1 MKRRRTRLFPKLVA
15 LAGVCACVLGAA
27 QAGNARP
34 EGAAGGAVSRA
45 VSLSGMLELLH
56 ADNFRAGRASDSFSI
71 RTAKGRIPVR
81 FAGRSP
87 RHLAGSP
94 VRLTGR
100 FGRGVLHVGA
110 TKRLGL
116 RRLATRTAA
125 ARRVAVV
132 LFNFASD
139 TRQHVSADEVRS
151 VMFTA
156 PDSVNAYFQEQSFGA
171 TSFTGAQRAD
181 GDVFGWYTI
190 PNNPSRCS
198 YRSWGPAAASLAK
211 AEGVDLSA
219 YDHTIYVF
227 PSVASCPWL
236 GSAQTPGKELYIH
249 GPFTLRVVG
258 HEIGHNLGV
267 HHAASYRCMDATGR
281 RTSLG
286 GTCIENEYGDPFDI
300 MGAAASRHG
309 SNFHKAQWGW
319 LSEQTIG
326 ESGTYALAPA
336 AHPVSESR
344 LLRIPRPSGTFLYL
358 EYRQPFGT
366 YFEKFSPDDPA
377 VLGVSIRLAED
388 LDEIELSRLID
399 TVPESGSFDDAPLG
413 VGRTFTDTRARIT
426 ITTESI
432 SPAGAVVRIELGR
445 TIAPPPP
452 PPPPP
457 PPLTQRCLVPNV
469 KGKTRLEAVRALARA
484 NCVLGKVTMRPSAS
498 VKSGRVVSSSAKPG
512 TRLPARAKVSLVV
525 SRGKR

>member
-1 MKRRRTRLFPKLVA
+1 MSRGRTRSFRKLVA
-15 LAGVCACVLGAA
+15 LTGVCACLLGVA
-27 QAGNARP
+27 QAGHARP
-34 EGAAGGAVSRA
+34 EGVAGGALRPA
-45 VSLSGMLELLH
+45 VSLSGTLELLH
-56 ADNFRAGRASDSFSI
+56 ADNFSARRASDSFSI
-71 RTAKGRIPVR
+71 RTVEGRIPVR

-87 RHLAGSP
+87 RRLAGSP

-100 FGRGVLHVGA
+100 FGRGVLHVAA

-116 RRLATRTAA
+116 RRLATRTAD

-132 LFNFASD
+132 LLNFASD
-139 TRQHVSADEVRS
+139 ARQHVTADEVRS

-156 PDSVNAYFQEQSFGA
+156 PDSVNAYFREQSLGA
-171 TSFTGAQRAD
+171 TSFTGARRAD

-190 PNNPSRCS
+190 PNDPSRCS
-198 YRSWGPAAASLAK
+198 YTSWGPAAARLAK

-227 PSVASCPWL
+227 PRVASCQWS
-236 GSAQTPGKELYIH
+236 GSAQTPGKELYVH

-267 HHAASYRCMDATGR
+267 HHAASYRCTDDTGR
-281 RTSLG
+281 RTPLG
-286 GTCIENEYGDPFDI
+286 GTCTENEYGDPFDI
-300 MGAAASRHG
+300 MGAASSRHG
-309 SNFHKAQWGW
+309 SSFHKAQWGW
-319 LSEQTIG
+319 LSEQTVR

-336 AHPVSESR
+336 EFPVAESR
-344 LLRIPRPSGTFLYL
+344 LLRIPRPGGTFLYL
-358 EYRQPFGT
+358 EHRQPFGT

-377 VLGVSIRLAED
+377 VLGVSIRLAKD

-413 VGRTFTDTRARIT
+413 VGRTFTDTAARIS

-445 TIAPPPP
+445 TGAPSPPSSP
-452 PPPPP
+452 R
-457 PPLTQRCLVPNV
+457 TQRCVVPNV
-469 KGKTRLEAVRALARA
+469 KGKTRLEAARALARA
-484 NCVLGKVTMRPSAS
+484 NCVLGKVTLRPSAS
-498 VKSGRVVSSSAKPG
+498 VKSERVISSSAKPG